1 MDVRATEQVE
11 NGGTAQLRRTAAA
24 ALGVLAFAALPAPSL
39 ARSAPQARFK
49 ATVDGVQTVTWKRDD
64 FTPSQDK
71 ANCGD
76 HLLLNGTEQVAFH
89 TQRPLALSVGTR
101 TYGGH
106 AVPRFRFPSR
116 DEGFTALATI
126 DRAQTDNSVDTCTGQ
141 PIPQRDA
148 ALFGPQPSDCGRR
161 QVAWRLFFA
170 PAYVRRDAV
179 YVDDDYRKAQAADP
193 FAHCPARAAEWPSLA
208 AEDPSNINRLF
219 SAPLST
225 RRLFDRRVKKFDVR
239 GRGSCQRSPDPNG
252 ESYTVQVSWHVVL
265 RRVR

>member
-1 MDVRATEQVE
+1 MDVRATKQVD
-11 NGGTAQLRRTAAA
+11 NGRAQLRRTAAA
-24 ALGVLAFAALPAPSL
+24 VFGVLFFAAMPAPSL
-39 ARSAPQARFK
+39 ARSAPKAKFK
-49 ATVDGVQTVTWKRDD
+49 ATVEGVQTVTWKRDYL
-64 FTPSQDK
+64 TPSQENE
-71 ANCGD
+71 NCGD
-76 HLLLNGTEQVAFH
+76 HTLLNGTEQVSFH
-89 TQRPLALSVGTR
+89 TRRPLALSVGTR

-106 AVPRFRFPSR
+106 AVPRFRFPSG
-116 DEGFTALATI
+116 DEGFQALATI

-141 PIPQRDA
+141 SIPQRDA

-161 QVAWRLFFA
+161 SVTWLLFFA

-193 FAHCPARAAEWPSLA
+193 FAHCPARAAEWPTLA

-239 GRGSCQRSPDPNG
+239 GHGSGQRSPDPNG

>member
-116 DEGFTALATI
+116 SPTRSPT
-126 DRAQTDNSVDTCTGQ
+126 SPTGSS
-141 PIPQRDA
+141 R
-148 ALFGPQPSDCGRR
+148 
-161 QVAWRLFFA
+161 
-170 PAYVRRDAV
+170 PA
-179 YVDDDYRKAQAADP
+179 
-193 FAHCPARAAEWPSLA
+193 
-208 AEDPSNINRLF
+208 
-219 SAPLST
+219 ST
-225 RRLFDRRVKKFDVR
+225 RA
-239 GRGSCQRSPDPNG
+239 STSWRS
-252 ESYTVQVSWHVVL
+252 
-265 RRVR
+265 